1 MEKTRVS
8 IPNLLSAAA
17 VVAGLIFVGYE
28 IQQNNRLAEAAAYQA
43 IGVASAA
50 GWDTQAHDREW
61 IALQLKNP
69 SEMDAMDWMQWRNK
83 FTGFARLAEMIYIQ
97 VMDGVLPPNAMEE
110 LGFSGWGDLFDPS
123 APNFGGAKIAC
134 VWPLIR
140 RELSPAFRD
149 FVESSGDPN
158 AIDCTE
164 FEVPSPNA
172 AR

>member
-1 MEKTRVS
+1 MSKKALRDT
-8 IPNLLSAAA
+8 I
-17 VVAGLIFVGYE
+17 GFVGVIATLTFVGFE

-50 GWDTQAHDREW
+50 VWDTQAHDREW
-61 IALQLKNP
+61 VALQLKNP

-83 FTGFARLAEMIYIQ
+83 FTGFARLAETTYLQ
-97 VMDGVLPPNAMEE
+97 VMDGVLPENAMEE

>member
-1 MEKTRVS
+1 MSKKALRDT
-8 IPNLLSAAA
+8 I
-17 VVAGLIFVGYE
+17 GFVGVITTLAFVGFE

-43 IGVASAA
+43 MGVASAA
-50 GWDTQAHDREW
+50 AWDSQAHDREW
-61 IALQLKNP
+61 VALQLKNP

-83 FTGFARLAEMIYIQ
+83 YTGFARLAETTYLQ
-97 VMDGVLPPNAMEE
+97 VMDGVLPENAMED
-110 LGFSGWGDLFDPS
+110 LGSSGWGDLFDES

-134 VWPLIR
+134 IWPLIR